1 MAFRPTWRIA
11 ATLTGLLA
19 ALLLAGSPGVASA
32 EALVVER
39 IGGGGAWYEVVG
51 PARAAGEGN
60 GDLTPN
66 QLFSGGSL
74 TREEALAAC
83 GPAAAVAFARA
94 KGKPVTLDTAV
105 AYAREVGWTAR
116 RGMSGP
122 SGQVSLLKSLGVP
135 ATLETG
141 LDRGKI
147 AREVQAGRPVIIR
160 AAGGGGHYFVAERLD
175 PSSGRYD
182 FAQSA
187 LVLKNSG
194 GRRWFSLDE
203 LSSLGVGSP
212 THAIFM
218 ADGGSVAAAAMANTA
233 ASAPAVAASAAARTT
248 MAAATPPATTAA
260 TARGPVVN
268 TGGPAARLRAA
279 PGLDAKIIGLLP
291 DGASVIDLGK
301 TQRVAGRTWR
311 NVSLAS
317 GKQAWIDDGLLRLSR

>member
-1 MAFRPTWRIA
+1 MA
-11 ATLTGLLA
+11 
-19 ALLLAGSPGVASA
+19 
-32 EALVVER
+32 ER

-51 PARAAGEGN
+51 PSHAVGEGN

-66 QLFSGGSL
+66 QLFSGRSL

-83 GPAAAVAFARA
+83 GTGGGGGVRAGQGQAGHARHGGGLCPRGRLDGPAR
-94 KGKPVTLDTAV
+94 
-105 AYAREVGWTAR
+105 
-116 RGMSGP
+116 MSGP

-135 ATLETG
+135 ATLETD

-218 ADGGSVAAAAMANTA
+218 ADGGSTAAATTA
-233 ASAPAVAASAAARTT
+233 ASENTAAPAVAASAAARTT

-260 TARGPVVN
+260 TARGP
-268 TGGPAARLRAA
+268 
-279 PGLDAKIIGLLP
+279 
-291 DGASVIDLGK
+291 
-301 TQRVAGRTWR
+301 W
-311 NVSLAS
+311 
-317 GKQAWIDDGLLRLSR
+317 